1 MKKVFKSLVGGALTV
16 ISCNLLAVQEQSAL
30 QLDTSNITVSGL
42 SSGGYMAT
50 QFHLAN
56 SDKVSGAAML
66 ASGPYYCAQN
76 DIAVALGQ
84 CVDKVNSP
92 LDINTLAKQASAWA
106 KAGKI
111 PPLANLKDDK
121 VWLLHGT
128 ADTRVN
134 SAVSDAL
141 YQQYQLWVPAEQVS
155 YVNNEPF
162 AHVFP
167 TLDAGKSCLD
177 SAPPYIG
184 KCEYDA
190 AGALLTALLGELNSP
205 DDVLSGT
212 VITIDQQDIAG
223 DNANTLADKGYAYI
237 PASCSS
243 GETCRVHVSF
253 HGCNQYAEAVGMAY
267 VEQTG
272 LNRWADDNHLVVLY
286 PQTRKSLIMPMN
298 PQGCWDWWGY
308 TSDAYATSEGP
319 QIKAVNTL
327 IDFLAT
333 R

>member
-1 MKKVFKSLVGGALTV
+1 MKKVFKSLAGSALTV
-16 ISCNLLAVQEQSAL
+16 FSCNLLAAQELPAL

-92 LDINTLAKQASAWA
+92 LDTTALAAQASAWE

-141 YQQYQLWVPAEQVS
+141 YQQYQLWVPAEQVT
-155 YVNNEPF
+155 YVNNKPF

-167 TLDAGKSCLD
+167 TVDAGKSCLD
-177 SAPPYIG
+177 AAAPYIG

-190 AGALLTALLGELNSP
+190 AGALLGALLGELNSP
-205 DDVLSGT
+205 DDVLSGK
-212 VITIDQQDIAG
+212 VVSIDQQEIAG
-223 DNANTLADKGYAYI
+223 DDASTLADKGYAYI

-243 GETCRVHVSF
+243 GEACRVHVSF
-253 HGCNQYAEAVGMAY
+253 HGCNQYAEAVDMAY

-319 QIKAVNTL
+319 QIKAVNAF

>member
-1 MKKVFKSLVGGALTV
+1 MKTTLKTVLGVGLVAFAQGGIAQ
-16 ISCNLLAVQEQSAL
+16 QESSL
-30 QLDTSNITVSGL
+30 QLDTDAITVSGL
-42 SSGGYMAT
+42 SSGGFMAT
-50 QFHLAN
+50 QFHLTN

-92 LDINTLAKQASAWA
+92 LDVKALSAQAKSWEQ
-106 KAGKI
+106 AGKI

-141 YQQYQLWVPAEQVS
+141 YQQYQQWVPATQLT
-155 YVNNEPF
+155 YVNDKPF
-162 AHVFP
+162 SHVFP
-167 TLDAGKSCLD
+167 TVDAGGSCLD
-177 SAPPYIG
+177 SASPYIG

-190 AGALLTALLGELNSP
+190 AGELLTALLGELNAP
-205 DDVLSGT
+205 DDVLEGE
-212 VITIDQQDIAG
+212 VISYDQQEIAG
-223 DNANTLADKGYAYI
+223 DDASTLAEKGYAYI
-237 PASCSS
+237 PASCSN

-253 HGCNQYAEAVGMAY
+253 HGCNQYAQAVDMAY
-267 VEQTG
+267 IEQTG
-272 LNRWADDNHLVVLY
+272 LNRWADDNQLVVLY

-308 TSDAYATSEGP
+308 TSDAYATREGP
-319 QIKAVNTL
+319 QIKAVNAF
-327 IDFLAT
+327 IDFLAS